1 MEALLLQRLS
11 QEEKDVLL
19 QKLLH
24 DRREEISMSTAG
36 QITMREMD
44 ILTTQSGILVSYKE
58 QLEKTPPPDH
68 CHEDTLALQFGM
80 KQSRDE
86 WQEYQKKLNQASAI
100 DDALLEEIKAKSL
113 KYESNIL
120 GLEDEEQIL
129 EEAKTRSLI
138 YCDSEEERSLIEQV
152 KRASLK
158 PPPIEHIEASL
169 IEEAKQASLACIERQ
184 MTAETMSSSEPS
196 TTNLNSTTVQVV
208 SSSSSWSIEECD
220 RKMPAR
226 EL

>member
-11 QEEKDVLL
+11 QEEKDILL

-24 DRREEISMSTAG
+24 DRREETSLSTAG
-36 QITMREMD
+36 QITRREMD
-44 ILTTQSGILVSYKE
+44 ILNTQSGILVSYKE
-58 QLEKTPPPDH
+58 QLEKTPSPDH
-68 CHEDTLALQFGM
+68 HFDEDTLALQLGM

-86 WQEYQKKLNQASAI
+86 WQDYQRKQNQASAI

-120 GLEDEEQIL
+120 EDEEQIL
-129 EEAKTRSLI
+129 EEAKKRSLI
-138 YCDSEEERSLIEQV
+138 YCDSKEESSLIEQV

-158 PPPIEHIEASL
+158 PPSIDSSSL
-169 IEEAKQASLACIERQ
+169 IDEAKQASLACVERQ
-184 MTAETMSSSEPS
+184 MTAETVSCSE
-196 TTNLNSTTVQVV
+196 
-208 SSSSSWSIEECD
+208 SIEECD